1 MPTVL
6 VTGANRGIG
15 LEFVRQYAG
24 DGWRV
29 LACCRTSDAA
39 SGLKSVEGEVS
50 IHPLDVASPTAI
62 RAIGAEIDAPLDV
75 VVANAGLGG
84 KAAESFGAINYDGWD
99 ETFAVNVRGVVATAE
114 AFAPHLKRAEGKFAA
129 ISSLMGSI
137 EDASSGALCYRSTKA
152 AVNMA
157 MKIIAAEFEADGVAA
172 APFHPGWVKTDMG
185 GSSAP
190 TTVEESVDGLRRQIN
205 VLQATASPQFLDFRG
220 EKLPW

>member
-1 MPTVL
+1 MPTAL
-6 VTGANRGIG
+6 ITGASRGIG
-15 LEFVRQYAG
+15 LEFVRQYSS

-29 LACCRTSDAA
+29 LACCRTPDAA
-39 SGLKSVEGEVS
+39 ADLIAVDGEVS
-50 IHPLDVASPTAI
+50 VHPLDVASPKAI
-62 RAIGAEIDAPLDV
+62 RALAAEIDAPLDV

-84 KAAESFGAINYDGWD
+84 KTAGSFGAIDYAGWD

-114 AFAPHLKRAEGKFAA
+114 AFAPHLKRAKGRLAA

-157 MKIIAAEFEADGVAA
+157 MTIIAAELAPDGVAA

-185 GSSAP
+185 GPGAP
-190 TTVEESVDGLRRQIN
+190 TGVTESVTGLRRLI
-205 VLQATASPQFLDFRG
+205 AEMTPTASPPFLDFKGKR
-220 EKLPW
+220 LPW